1 MRGRLSSILIQR
13 TVAIADSKGKGNPDI
28 CLSVEQRLLFL
39 LMFLL
44 LSFLGG
50 TWNR

>member
-13 TVAIADSKGKGNPDI
+13 TVAIADSKGKGKPDI
-28 CLSVEQRLLFL
+28 CLSVEQRLFL